1 MAGKMNRL
9 TRFTHFSALVYDVMF
24 GPFCLGS
31 ENNSR
36 RGLIKLG
43 ELLVM
48 NQYYGN
54 PRESF

>member
-9 TRFTHFSALVYDVMF
+9 TRFTHFSALIYDVMF
-24 GPFCLGS
+24 WPFCLGS
-31 ENNSR
+31 ENNCR
-36 RGLIKLG
+36 RGLIKLR